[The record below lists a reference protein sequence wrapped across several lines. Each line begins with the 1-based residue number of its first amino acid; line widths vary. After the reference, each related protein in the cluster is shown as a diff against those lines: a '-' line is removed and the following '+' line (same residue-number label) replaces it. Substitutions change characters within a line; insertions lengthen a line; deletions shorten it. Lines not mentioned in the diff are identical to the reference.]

1 MTDVGAITTRRTR
14 AGRGKSERTFQHRI
28 RREFVRLQARL
39 EAGTGDRW
47 IPLLAALLLSLLLT
61 LLSVARLRGV
71 EGGIDLAGY
80 AQALWLL
87 GEGKL
92 PQASLFG
99 DGVHLLGVHWSFIV
113 YPLALPA
120 SLATTTTVLVVS
132 QSIALGLGVVPLW
145 RLARRVAHLRIG
157 ASAALVLAYSV
168 YPAVHELALDDF
180 HPEAFA
186 VPGLIAMAY
195 LGAIENWVGYWAT
208 VGVVLACRADL
219 GIAVA
224 LWGFVLLSE
233 GKRRAG
239 LWTMGVGTVWA
250 LGLLLVVQPVLSG
263 PVVSQYG
270 SYGDSLGEAIL
281 QMVTNPIDLLGDL
294 TSQSNVSLLIGL
306 LAPVIFLPLLSL
318 RHLAPALPLGAL
330 YLVTADDTTAFS
342 ERYGLLTAFVF
353 IASTF
358 ALARLGDM
366 GVDRVFV
373 DIRLLLSL
381 IAASTLLFI
390 NDAPSSPYAEPWN
403 WAELDATDVAIKEA
417 AALLTSD
424 DAVRTTP
431 SGAVELAERSWLHV
445 LDTSQQP
452 QVLSA
457 VYQVRA
463 VLIVEK
469 DLPPLPED
477 DRLAQRDSFGAGM
490 SSQGYELIYS
500 DLDDGVLLYYRP

>member
-1 MTDVGAITTRRTR
+1 MSELPLQRR
-14 AGRGKSERTFQHRI
+14 A
-28 RREFVRLQARL
+28 RRRLVRLQARL
-39 EAGTGDRW
+39 EGGTGDRW
-47 IPLLAALLLSLLLT
+47 IPLIMAIVLSGTLAMLALSR
-61 LLSVARLRGV
+61 VRGLDA
-71 EGGIDLAGY
+71 GTDLAGY
-80 AQALWLL
+80 SQALWLV

-120 SLATTTTVLVVS
+120 TFASTANVLVVA
-132 QSIALGLGVVPLW
+132 QSIALGVGVIPLW
-145 RLARRVAHLRIG
+145 RLARRVANLRIG
-157 ASAALVLAYSV
+157 ASAALIIAYSF

-195 LGAIENWVGYWAT
+195 LGSIKRWVGYWAC
-208 VGVVLACRADL
+208 VVFVLACRADMGL
-219 GIAVA
+219 AVA

-239 LWTMGVGTVWA
+239 LWTIGFGSSWA

-263 PVVSQYG
+263 PVVRQYG
-270 SYGDSLGEAIL
+270 TYGDSLGEAIL
-281 QMVTNPIDLLGDL
+281 RMVTNPLDLLGDL
-294 TSQSNVSLLIGL
+294 TSQSNVSLLVGL

-330 YLVTADDTTAFS
+330 YLVTADENAAFS

-373 DIRLLLSL
+373 DNRLLLSVV
-381 IAASTLLFI
+381 AASILLFI
-390 NDAPSSPYAEPWN
+390 NDSPSSPYREPWQ
-403 WAELDATDVAIKEA
+403 WAEQTDTDRAIEEA
-417 AALLTSD
+417 AVLLTSD

-431 SGAVELAERSWLHV
+431 SAVVPLSERAWLHV

-452 QVLSA
+452 QILSA

-463 VLIVEK
+463 VLIVED
-469 DLPPLPED
+469 DLPPLAEED
-477 DRLAQRDSFGAGM
+477 RILQRESFDAGM
-490 SSQGYELIYS
+490 RTQGYDLIYS
-500 DLDDGVLLYYRP
+500 DVDDGVLLYYRP

>member
-1 MTDVGAITTRRTR
+1 MSDL
-14 AGRGKSERTFQHRI
+14 SFQRRI
-28 RREFVRLQARL
+28 RRRFVRLQARL

-47 IPLLAALLLSLLLT
+47 IPLIAALVLSIVLASLSL
-61 LLSVARLRGV
+61 ARLD
-71 EGGIDLAGY
+71 GINAGTDLAGY
-80 AQALWLL
+80 TQALWLL

-113 YPLALPA
+113 YPLAVPA
-120 SLATTTTVLVVS
+120 TLAPAATVLVVA

-145 RLARRVAHLRIG
+145 RLARRVANLRIG
-157 ASAALVLAYSV
+157 ASAALVVAYSF

-195 LGAIENWVGYWAT
+195 LGSVQNWIGYWAC
-208 VGVVLACRADL
+208 VVFVLACRADL
-219 GIAVA
+219 GLAVG

-233 GKRRAG
+233 GKRRPG
-239 LWTMGVGTVWA
+239 LWTIGVGFSWA
-250 LGLLLVVQPVLSG
+250 LGLLLVLQPVLSG
-263 PVVSQYG
+263 SVVRQYG
-270 SYGDSLGEAIL
+270 TYGDSLGEAII
-281 QMVTNPIDLLGDL
+281 QMVSHPLDLLGDL
-294 TSQSNVSLLIGL
+294 TSQTNVGLLVGL

-330 YLVTADDTTAFS
+330 YLVTADESAAFS

-358 ALARLGDM
+358 ALARLGQM

-373 DIRLLLSL
+373 DVRLLFSL
-381 IAASTLLFI
+381 VAAAILLFI
-390 NDAPSSPYAEPWN
+390 NGSPSSPYNEPWE
-403 WAELDATDVAIKEA
+403 WSELGATDQAITEAVAM
-417 AALLTSD
+417 LSSQ

-431 SGAVELAERSWLHV
+431 SAVVPLAERDWLHI

-452 QVLSA
+452 QILSA
-457 VYQVRA
+457 VYQVRS
-463 VLIVEK
+463 VLIVER
-469 DLPPLPED
+469 DLPSLPED
-477 DRLAQRDSFGAGM
+477 ERILQRESFDAGM
-490 SSQGYELIYS
+490 RSQGFDLIFS
-500 DLDDGVLLYYRP
+500 KVDEGVLLYYRP